1 MAVKTL
7 QRYVLKELV
16 FPFLMGI
23 GIFTFILIMDKI
35 FALADLIVKYGV
47 PAFTVLKLLLYI
59 LPATFAITIPM
70 GCLVAVIVAFS
81 RLKSDN
87 ELTAMKAS
95 GVSVIPLTLV
105 AMLFGGGLTGVMIW
119 FNNQVLPSS
128 NYAYKSLYYNVVS
141 KRAAIVIREHVF
153 VNDFDGYI
161 FRVGE
166 TNPLS
171 NELKD
176 IMVFSLGRKETD
188 PLRTI
193 VAKRGRLIT
202 DDKSRRVML
211 KLEEGFMQMTQAKDP
226 LAFAR
231 LEFDTNLLDLDI
243 NNALSNQTPENLKS
257 AREMSMREIQNEINS
272 GRAGGEDLNLLKVE
286 YHKKISIPFACLAFV
301 LIGVPLGVLAPRS
314 GKYLAYFVGVLLIFM
329 YYILLSLGETFGMQ
343 GRIPPFLSMWLPN
356 LVLISIGLYGMIWII
371 QERPPLMV
379 WRKRLKAE
387 KA

>member
-1 MAVKTL
+1 MNTL
-7 QRYVLKELV
+7 QRYVFKELL

-23 GIFTFILIMDKI
+23 GIFTFVLIMDKI

-47 PAFTVLKLLLYI
+47 PAVTVLKLMLYI

-81 RLKSDN
+81 RLKTDN

-95 GVSVIPLTLV
+95 GVSLIPLTLV
-105 AMLFGGGLTGVMIW
+105 ALVFGSALTLTMIW
-119 FNNQVLPSS
+119 FDNQVLPAS

-176 IMVFSLGRKETD
+176 IIVFSLGRKPED

-193 VAKRGRLIT
+193 LAKRGRLLT
-202 DDKSRRVML
+202 DDNSRRVML
-211 KLEEGFMQMTQAKDP
+211 KLEDGYVQMTQPKDP
-226 LAFAR
+226 QAFAR

-243 NNALSNQTPENLKS
+243 NHTLGNPALENQKS
-257 AREMSMREIQNEINS
+257 AREMSMREIQAEIIS
-272 GRAGGEDLNLLKVE
+272 GRSAGEDLNLLKVE
-286 YHKKISIPFACLAFV
+286 YHKKLSIPFACLAFV
-301 LIGVPLGVLAPRS
+301 LIGVPLGVLSPRS
-314 GKYLAYFVGVLLIFM
+314 GKYLAYFVGVALIFL
-329 YYILLSLGETFGMQ
+329 YYILLSLGETFGTQ
-343 GRIPPFLSMWLPN
+343 GRLQPFLSMWLPN
-356 LVLISIGLYGMIWII
+356 LVLIGFGIYGMFWIV
-371 QERPPLMV
+371 QERAPGWNWAV
-379 WRKRLKAE
+379 RRRWRNS
-387 KA
+387 